1 MKKFFSAL
9 MFWLMPYSLLAVGG
23 LGLQLGQGI
32 FSVDASSPETNVP
45 GVTLTNGAFDGSI
58 NLGGYVYIDLIPFID
73 VELDFN
79 IIGNTYDIEFQNELG
94 SMPPI
99 SFSWGSVNT
108 YTTVRRKVAGLSI
121 PFLASAKAHAGLGV
135 NSHTT
140 APVADVNTVKG
151 FLGGDLTNNPVTADL
166 ETQLLDFLKDED
178 NFVKS
183 NGFHVQAGLQF
194 KLLML
199 DSFLMNRHT
208 FVEDVVPGAK
218 GFGALSLRLGF
229 GL

>member
-45 GVTLTNGAFDGSI
+45 GVTFTNGAFDGSI
-58 NLGGYVYIDLIPFID
+58 NVGGYVYIDLIPFID

-79 IIGNTYDIEFQNELG
+79 MIANTYDIEFQNELG

-121 PFLASAKAHAGLGV
+121 PFLAAAKAHAGLGV

-199 DSFLMNRHT
+199 DSFLMYRHT

>member
-1 MKKFFSAL
+1 MKNFFSA
-9 MFWLMPYSLLAVGG
+9 MIFWLMPYSLFAVGG

-45 GVTLTNGAFDGSI
+45 GVTFTNGAFDGSI
-58 NLGGYVYIDLIPFID
+58 NVGGYVYIDLIPFID

-79 IIGNTYDIEFQNELG
+79 MIANTYDIEFQNELG

-121 PFLASAKAHAGLGV
+121 PFLAAAKAHAGLGV

-140 APVADVNTVKG
+140 APVADVNTVKS

-199 DSFLMNRHT
+199 DSFLMYRHT

>member
-32 FSVDASSPETNVP
+32 FSVNASSPETNVP
-45 GVTLTNGAFDGSI
+45 GVTFTNGAFDGSL
-58 NLGGYVYIDLIPFID
+58 NVGGYVYIDLIPFID

-79 IIGNTYDIEFQNELG
+79 MIANTYDIEFQNELG

-99 SFSWGSVNT
+99 SFSWGSINT

-121 PFLASAKAHAGLGV
+121 PFLAAAKAHAGLGV

-199 DSFLMNRHT
+199 DSFLMYRHT

>member
-79 IIGNTYDIEFQNELG
+79 MIGNTYDIEFQNELG

-121 PFLASAKAHAGLGV
+121 PFLAAAKAHAGLGV

-166 ETQLLDFLKDED
+166 ETQLLDFLNDED
-178 NFVKS
+178 NLVKS

-199 DSFLMNRHT
+199 DSFLMYRHT

>member
-1 MKKFFSAL
+1 MKKFFSA
-9 MFWLMPYSLLAVGG
+9 MIFWLMPYSLFAVGG

-32 FSVDASSPETNVP
+32 FSVDTSSPETNVP

-73 VELDFN
+73 VEFDFN
-79 IIGNTYDIEFQNELG
+79 MISNTYDIEFQNELG

-121 PFLASAKAHAGLGV
+121 PFLAAAKAHAGLGV
-135 NSHTT
+135 NSHSTL
-140 APVADVNTVKG
+140 PVADV
-151 FLGGDLTNNPVTADL
+151 DM
-166 ETQLLDFLKDED
+166 
-178 NFVKS
+178 VKS
-183 NGFHVQAGLQF
+183 LLNGNLEADPSDLDQALLGYLENDDNIVKSSGFHVQAGLQF

-199 DSFLMNRHT
+199 DSFLMYRHT

-218 GFGALSLRLGF
+218 GFGALSLRFGF